1 MRNNLAK
8 FTKLPLVF
16 LSILLVFLSLTNV
29 SGEATQPVYKV
40 GDYFVYKLEE
50 TVTGAITGTIK
61 VPTVTGAITGTIT
74 GTPTAT
80 SISCSFEA
88 NWRVE
93 ITKID
98 LPYVYAKRIYKNV
111 KITGECQ
118 HGIVSPPKEGDIE
131 ELSYKI
137 NEKPSAEPKLFVDP
151 SYSGTFHTSTT
162 YPSGQYDTMSYK
174 YNKGVLISA
183 TYEISMVFIA
193 QAMFEGQIKETVK
206 LNLIETSVP
215 ELISDNIMWWIIIG
229 VIAAV
234 AVAAVAVTLYIIK
247 RRKTLAQP
255 AQPSITYFTPN
266 YCPNCGS
273 SVNPEDIFCRRCGRK
288 LK

>member
-8 FTKLPLVF
+8 FTKFPLVF
-16 LSILLVFLSLTNV
+16 LSILLAFLSLTNV
-29 SGEATQPVYKV
+29 SVEAAQPVYKV

-50 TVTGAITGTIK
+50 TVTG
-61 VPTVTGAITGTIT
+61 TIT

-88 NWRVE
+88 NMRVE
-93 ITKID
+93 ITKIN
-98 LPYVYAKRIYKNV
+98 LPYVYAKENAKNV
-111 KITGECQ
+111 KIAGECPP
-118 HGIVSPPKEGDIE
+118 GTSLPKEGE
-131 ELSYKI
+131 TQEMSYKI
-137 NEKPSAEPKLFVDP
+137 DEKPSAEPKLFVDP
-151 SYSGTFHTSTT
+151 SYSGPFQTSTT
-162 YPSGQYDTMSYK
+162 SPLGPYGGASASMSYK

-183 TYEISMVFIA
+183 TIEISMSGSMP
-193 QAMFEGQIKETVK
+193 MFSGQIKMTVK
-206 LNLIETSVP
+206 LNLIETSVSG
-215 ELISDNIMWWIIIG
+215 LISDNIMWWIIIG

-247 RRKTLAQP
+247 RRKALAQP
-255 AQPSITYFTPN
+255 PQPSITYFYSN

-273 SVNPEDIFCRRCGRK
+273 PVNPEDVYCSRCGRK

>member
-1 MRNNLAK
+1 MRNNLTK
-8 FTKLPLVF
+8 FTKFPLVF
-16 LSILLVFLSLTNV
+16 LSILLVFLSLINV

-50 TVTGAITGTIK
+50 TVTG
-61 VPTVTGAITGTIT
+61 TIT

-88 NWRVE
+88 NMRVE

-98 LPYVYAKRIYKNV
+98 LPYVYAKGNAKNV
-111 KITGECQ
+111 KITGECPA
-118 HGIVSPPKEGDIE
+118 GTSLPKEGE
-131 ELSYKI
+131 TQEMSYKI
-137 NEKPSAEPKLFVDP
+137 DEKPSAEPKLFVDP
-151 SYSGTFHTSTT
+151 SYSGPFQTSTT
-162 YPSGQYDTMSYK
+162 SPLGPYGGASASMSYK

-183 TYEISMVFIA
+183 TIEISMSGSMP
-193 QAMFEGQIKETVK
+193 MFSGQMKMTVK

-215 ELISDNIMWWIIIG
+215 GLISDNIMWWIIIG

-234 AVAAVAVTLYIIK
+234 AVAAVAVTFYIIK
-247 RRKTLAQP
+247 RRKALAQP
-255 AQPSITYFTPN
+255 PQPSITYFTPN

-273 SVNPEDIFCRRCGRK
+273 PANPEDVFCGKSGRK

>member
-1 MRNNLAK
+1 MRNNLTK
-8 FTKLPLVF
+8 FTKFPLVF
-16 LSILLVFLSLTNV
+16 LSILLVFLSLINV

-50 TVTGAITGTIK
+50 TVTG
-61 VPTVTGAITGTIT
+61 TIT

-88 NWRVE
+88 NMRVE

-98 LPYVYAKRIYKNV
+98 LPYVYAKGIARNV
-111 KITGECQ
+111 KITGECPP
-118 HGIVSPPKEGDIE
+118 GTSLPKEGE
-131 ELSYKI
+131 TQEMSYKI
-137 NEKPSAEPKLFVDP
+137 DEKPSAEPKLFVDP
-151 SYSGTFHTSTT
+151 SYSGPFQTSTT
-162 YPSGQYDTMSYK
+162 SPLGPYGETSASISYK

-183 TYEISMVFIA
+183 TIEISMSGSTP
-193 QAMFEGQIKETVK
+193 MFSGQMKMTVK

-215 ELISDNIMWWIIIG
+215 GLISDNIIWWIIIG

-247 RRKTLAQP
+247 RRKALAQP
-255 AQPSITYFTPN
+255 PQPSITYFTPN

-273 SVNPEDIFCRRCGRK
+273 PVNPEDVYCSRCGRK

>member
-16 LSILLVFLSLTNV
+16 LSILLLFLSLTNV
-29 SGEATQPVYKV
+29 SVEAAQPVYKV

-50 TVTGAITGTIK
+50 TVTG
-61 VPTVTGAITGTIT
+61 TIT

-80 SISCSFEA
+80 SISCSLEA
-88 NWRVE
+88 NMRVE

-98 LPYVYAKRIYKNV
+98 LPYVYAKGIAKNV
-111 KITGECQ
+111 KTSGECPP
-118 HGIVSPPKEGDIE
+118 GTSLPKEGE
-131 ELSYKI
+131 TQEMSYKI
-137 NEKPSAEPKLFVDP
+137 DEKPSAEPKLFVDP
-151 SYSGTFHTSTT
+151 SYSGPFQTSTT
-162 YPSGQYDTMSYK
+162 SPLGPYGGTSASISYK

-183 TYEISMVFIA
+183 TIEISMSGSMP
-193 QAMFEGQIKETVK
+193 MFSGQMKMTVK

-215 ELISDNIMWWIIIG
+215 GLISDNIMWWIIIG
-229 VIAAV
+229 VIV
-234 AVAAVAVTLYIIK
+234 AVVIAAVAVTLYIIR
-247 RRKTLAQP
+247 RRKALAQP

-273 SVNPEDIFCRRCGRK
+273 PANPEDVFCGKCGRK

>member
-1 MRNNLAK
+1 MRNNLTK
-8 FTKLPLVF
+8 FTKFPLVF
-16 LSILLVFLSLTNV
+16 LSILLVFLSLINV

-50 TVTGAITGTIK
+50 TVTG
-61 VPTVTGAITGTIT
+61 TIT

-80 SISCSFEA
+80 SISCSIEA
-88 NWRVE
+88 NMRVE

-98 LPYVYAKRIYKNV
+98 LPYVYAKGNAKNV
-111 KITGECQ
+111 KITGECPA
-118 HGIVSPPKEGDIE
+118 GTSLPKEGE
-131 ELSYKI
+131 TQEMSYKI
-137 NEKPSAEPKLFVDP
+137 DEKPSAEPKLFVDP
-151 SYSGTFHTSTT
+151 SYSGPFQTSTT
-162 YPSGQYDTMSYK
+162 SPLGPYGGASASMSYK

-183 TYEISMVFIA
+183 TIEISMSGSMP
-193 QAMFEGQIKETVK
+193 MFSGQMKMTVK

-215 ELISDNIMWWIIIG
+215 GLISDNIIWWIIIG

-247 RRKTLAQP
+247 RRKALAQP
-255 AQPSITYFTPN
+255 PQPSITYFTPN

-273 SVNPEDIFCRRCGRK
+273 PVNPEDVFCGKCGRK

>member
-29 SGEATQPVYKV
+29 SGEVAQPVYKV
-40 GDYFVYKLEE
+40 GDYFVYKFEG
-50 TVTGAITGTIK
+50 TVTA
-61 VPTVTGAITGTIT
+61 
-74 GTPTAT
+74 TATAAGNVT

-88 NWRVE
+88 NMRVE

-98 LPYVYAKRIYKNV
+98 LPYVYAKGIARDV
-111 KITGECQ
+111 KITGECPP
-118 HGIVSPPKEGDIE
+118 GTFSPPKEGE
-131 ELSYKI
+131 STEMSYKI
-137 NEKPSAEPKLFVDP
+137 DEKPSTEPKLFVDP
-151 SYSGTFHTSTT
+151 SYSSPFQTFTTSP
-162 YPSGQYDTMSYK
+162 YGPYGGMSASISHK

-183 TYEISMVFIA
+183 TMEISMSGSMP
-193 QAMFEGQIKETVK
+193 MFSGQMKMTVK
-206 LNLIETSVP
+206 LNLIETNVP
-215 ELISDNIMWWIIIG
+215 GLISDNIMWWIIIG
-229 VIAAV
+229 VIV
-234 AVAAVAVTLYIIK
+234 AVVIAVVAVTLYIIK
-247 RRKTLAQP
+247 RRKALAQP

-273 SVNPEDIFCRRCGRK
+273 PVNPEDVFCGKCGRK